1 MAAAEGTTHL
11 QLELVT
17 PAKKVLSQ
25 PVDEVRAP
33 GAEGSFGV
41 LPGHTDFVSLLKAG
55 ELIAVSGGQKQI
67 FAIGEGFAQVS
78 HNKVLVLTEAA
89 ERADEI
95 DFASA
100 KAAVEEETKRLAG
113 IARESDQYEVQR
125 AKVEREAARVLV
137 ASRQKT

>member
-1 MAAAEGTTHL
+1 MAAAEGKI

-17 PAKKVLSQ
+17 PARRVLSQ

-33 GAEGSFGV
+33 GAAGSFGV

-55 ELIAVSGGQKQI
+55 ELVAVSGGQKQV

-78 HNKVLVLTEAA
+78 QNKVLVLTEAA
-89 ERADEI
+89 ERAEEI
-95 DFASA
+95 DLASA
-100 KAAVEEETKRLAG
+100 QAAVEAETKRLAG
-113 IARESDQYEVQR
+113 LAVESDQYEIQR

-137 ASRQKT
+137 ASKKGH

>member
-1 MAAAEGTTHL
+1 MAAAEGKI

-17 PAKKVLSQ
+17 PARRVLSQ

-33 GAEGSFGV
+33 GALGSFGV

-55 ELIAVSGGQKQI
+55 ELIAVSGGQQQI

-78 HNKVLVLTEAA
+78 NNRVLVLTEAA
-89 ERADEI
+89 ERAEEI
-95 DFASA
+95 DLATA

-113 IARESDQYEVQR
+113 LPLESDQYEIQR
-125 AKVEREAARVLV
+125 AKVEREAAKVLI
-137 ASRQKT
+137 ASRGH